1 MSWFNEYKNSL
12 KNIDAEE
19 PLDIYF
25 FRPLAFVIVKLFYS
39 FPFTPNHYSFFALI
53 SGIISGWYFLQGTA
67 ESFRLGAFCFFLFAI
82 FDCCD
87 GMVARLKKN
96 GTEFGRL
103 IDGVVDYIVNLTVY
117 ICLGI
122 GAQKLW
128 PDSGWMPWILVF
140 LSGVSKA
147 IHSFVYDHYLTE
159 FLAYAKGD
167 GGFVMR
173 EISEINFK
181 LEKAIKSNDSRIRIW
196 ALKLYLAYSSL
207 QAGKDEREL
216 KYNPETYCKFNQKVL
231 KMWSLIGPAVHIVFL
246 ILAFLIEMPALLYIY
261 AIVFGNSWLLFMLYY
276 QKHMNSVLCSARQSA
291 V

>member
-1 MSWFNEYKNSL
+1 MKWFKEYKNSL

-39 FPFTPNHYSFFALI
+39 FPFTPNHYSLFALI
-53 SGIISGWYFLQGTA
+53 SGIISAWFFLQGTE
-67 ESFRLGAFCFFLFAI
+67 ESFRMGALGFFLFAI

-103 IDGVVDYIVNLTVY
+103 IDGVVDYIVNLAVY
-117 ICLGI
+117 ISLAI
-122 GAQKLW
+122 GALKLW
-128 PDSGWMPWILVF
+128 PDSGWAPFILVF

-159 FLAYAKGD
+159 YLAYARGD

-173 EISEINFK
+173 EISEIRHK
-181 LEKAIKSNDSRIRIW
+181 LEKAIANKDSSLRIG
-196 ALKLYLAYSSL
+196 ALKLYLGYSSL

-216 KYNPETYCKFNQKVL
+216 KYNPETYCKYNQKVL

-246 ILAFLIEMPALLYIY
+246 IVAFLAKTPSVLYFY
-261 AIVFGNSWLLFMLYY
+261 AIVFGNVWLLFMFFY
-276 QKHMNSVLCSARQSA
+276 QKHMNSILCSARQSP